1 MFLKVPF
8 RLMRFL
14 ILIMTAAALGS
25 CSSKSE
31 YPGYKKSKSGVFFKL
46 VQLGDE
52 PGNPSPGDFITI
64 DIQYLTIRD
73 SVFFKGRRKLQ
84 VQQPVYAGSIDDC
97 FMMMKPGEKAEFI
110 IDAKPFFSH
119 TLQSSIPSFL
129 EGDSKMKL
137 RIHIIELQTS
147 EDYEN
152 EKQAFLKWIEDF
164 GEYEREIL
172 NQFIAREKFNIEPT
186 VTGLYKLQLEK
197 GAGKRVE
204 IGDTVIVHYEGRFL
218 DGRFFDSTR
227 KRDEPFG
234 FVYGTEWQVV
244 EGLEEAIG
252 SMQAGERALFILP
265 SELAFGEQ
273 GSSTGIVPP
282 YTSVIFEVELLEVK

>member
-1 MFLKVPF
+1 MSLKIPLQ
-8 RLMRFL
+8 LMRIHIFL
-14 ILIMTAAALGS
+14 VIIASLAG

-31 YPGYKKSKSGVFFKL
+31 YPGYKKSKAGIYFKL
-46 VQLGDE
+46 IQLGNE
-52 PGNPSPGDFITI
+52 PENPSPGDFITI
-64 DIQYLTIRD
+64 DIKYLTMQD

-84 VQQPVYAGSIDDC
+84 VQQPAYAGSIDEC
-97 FMMMKPGEKAEFI
+97 FMMMKSGEKAEFI
-110 IDAKPFFSH
+110 IDAKPFFSQ
-119 TLQSSIPSFL
+119 TLQSSIPTFL
-129 EGDSKMKL
+129 GADSKMKL
-137 RIHIIELQTS
+137 HIHIIELQTS

-172 NQFIAREKFNIEPT
+172 NQFIAKEKINIQPT
-186 VTGLYKLQLEK
+186 ETGLYKLQLKEGK
-197 GAGKRVE
+197 GKRVE
-204 IGDTVIVHYEGRFL
+204 TGDTVIVHYEGRFL

-252 SMQAGERALFILP
+252 SMQAGERSLFILP